1 MRLKLLSLLA
11 TFTLVLSLHAQ
22 EVGLE
27 RPAGEV
33 DCDETLKRCTYIVQN
48 STAAKLIQK
57 IERILFPG
65 TILTPSEGYLE
76 SESLKKIGF
85 WFESDELLTRFK
97 GLVPVLDTFESFN
110 PTSLVQVSIDVFGV
124 TETGLKNLTAS
135 LQSVSPATDDSGDFN
150 ISTGNGALDLTLKL
164 GTNLLASALGSKNVK
179 RHTKKLTTVTRFVPN
194 MADIN
199 FSHTSNIFI
208 SPTAGTVKEEK
219 VGLNIGGEVSIERN
233 RNDLI
238 KVEDFSFRYGVLIP
252 GENPD
257 ANRVNVLEVG
267 NPEVYLLSGISNL
280 IVSTTTDEV
289 SRNTGWGLLS
299 YERGKD
305 ESLSKLMVVL
315 RAEAVSFDSLIDR
328 MRDMRVRDLYGKFT
342 ASERQIMS
350 ATGPQISE
358 IFENGIETF
367 ARFTPAG
374 DRVLGFKLDKKLA
387 SLETIDQNVKIEI
400 KTRGMKQKLSLSIQ
414 NMMISGLNFDELP
427 RRALDKDLVKF
438 TLKFKTLRNSTIAK
452 KTLWYN
458 PLTNVFIED

>member
-1 MRLKLLSLLA
+1 
-11 TFTLVLSLHAQ
+11 
-22 EVGLE
+22 
-27 RPAGEV
+27 
-33 DCDETLKRCTYIVQN
+33 
-48 STAAKLIQK
+48 
-57 IERILFPG
+57 
-65 TILTPSEGYLE
+65 
-76 SESLKKIGF
+76 
-85 WFESDELLTRFK
+85 
-97 GLVPVLDTFESFN
+97 
-110 PTSLVQVSIDVFGV
+110 
-124 TETGLKNLTAS
+124 
-135 LQSVSPATDDSGDFN
+135 
-150 ISTGNGALDLTLKL
+150 
-164 GTNLLASALGSKNVK
+164 
-179 RHTKKLTTVTRFVPN
+179 
-194 MADIN
+194 
-199 FSHTSNIFI
+199 
-208 SPTAGTVKEEK
+208 
-219 VGLNIGGEVSIERN
+219 
-233 RNDLI
+233 
-238 KVEDFSFRYGVLIP
+238 
-252 GENPD
+252 
-257 ANRVNVLEVG
+257 
-267 NPEVYLLSGISNL
+267 
-280 IVSTTTDEV
+280 
-289 SRNTGWGLLS
+289 
-299 YERGKD
+299 
-305 ESLSKLMVVL
+305 MVVL